1 MPYRA
6 FRNLT
11 SLLTIR
17 LLAND
22 CSEEERT
29 SVALYLYVQLCRS
42 SRFVSLHDYLHSLH
56 VPDCTEN
63 VEEEMELISFYW
75 ESNPV
80 DEFLSDMTTF
90 YLWQKEREFIYSILG
105 IADGFTVLAY
115 NIREQLGLMDKSY
128 LYALSLLKT
137 WSMYTIK

>member
-1 MPYRA
+1 MK
-6 FRNLT
+6 
-11 SLLTIR
+11 II
-17 LLAND
+17 
-22 CSEEERT
+22 
-29 SVALYLYVQLCRS
+29 
-42 SRFVSLHDYLHSLH
+42 
-56 VPDCTEN
+56 
-63 VEEEMELISFYW
+63 MELISFYW

>member
-1 MPYRA
+1 MFNYADLPDLFLSMIIFIHFM
-6 FRNLT
+6 FR
-11 SLLTIR
+11 I
-17 LLAND
+17 
-22 CSEEERT
+22 
-29 SVALYLYVQLCRS
+29 VAE
-42 SRFVSLHDYLHSLH
+42 D
-56 VPDCTEN
+56 
-63 VEEEMELISFYW
+63 VEEGMELISFYW

-115 NIREQLGLMDKSY
+115 NIRGQLGLMDKSY

-137 WSMYTIK
+137 WSIVHR